1 MLFLRKDSRYYPD
14 IPLFLILIPFISAF
28 NYYLTYTN
36 IKLNGFLA
44 LTFTLDTLTG
54 YVGWLGAR
62 KAILYLDKS
71 LPYSKGIPKRIII
84 QFLLTT
90 LIGLFIISAF
100 TEIISLIARGRMAPS
115 SFYTH
120 DLFIISIWFF
130 VINAIYIMLYYYK
143 KWQRT
148 EAEITQEKQIKIEGF
163 VIRVGKKDLKFSYDE
178 LVGFYVDSDYVI
190 ACHANGN
197 TYYLDTSL
205 DKIEEKLPTDFYFR
219 LNRKYLVHRNLMN
232 GFKRVENG
240 KLLVFLNL
248 PYSSIPN
255 EIPVSRAKAPA
266 FKSWFW
272 PNS

>member
-1 MLFLRKDSRYYPD
+1 MQLFRKDSRYYPD

-28 NYYLTYTN
+28 NYYLTYNN
-36 IKLNGFLA
+36 IKFNGFLA

-54 YVGWLGAR
+54 YMGWLGAR
-62 KAILYLDKS
+62 KAILYLDKR
-71 LPYSKGIPKRIII
+71 LPYNKGIPKRIII

-100 TEIISLIARGRMAPS
+100 TELISLVARGKMAPL
-115 SFYTH
+115 SFYTY

-148 EAEITQEKQIKIEGF
+148 EAEIAQEKQSKIEGF
-163 VIRVGKKDLKFSYDE
+163 VIRVGKKDLKFSYNE
-178 LVGFYVDSDYVI
+178 LIGFYVDSDYVV
-190 ACHANGN
+190 ACHTEGN
-197 TYYLDTSL
+197 IYYLDTSL
-205 DKIEEKLPTDFYFR
+205 DKIEEKLPTSFYFR
-219 LNRKYLVHRNLMN
+219 LNRKYLLHRDLIS
-232 GFKRVENG
+232 GFKRIENG
-240 KLLVFLNL
+240 KLLVFLNVSH
-248 PYSSIPN
+248 SSLPN

-272 PNS
+272 PNQ

>member
-1 MLFLRKDSRYYPD
+1 MELFRKESRYYPD

-36 IKLNGFLA
+36 IKWNGFLA

-54 YVGWLGAR
+54 YVSWLGAR

-71 LPYSKGIPKRIII
+71 LPYSKGISKRIGI

-90 LIGLFIISAF
+90 LIGLFIISAL

-130 VINAIYIMLYYYK
+130 VINAIYIMLHYYK

-148 EAEITQEKQIKIEGF
+148 EAEIAQEKQTKIEGF
-163 VIRVGKKDLKFSYDE
+163 LIRVGKKDLKFSYDQ
-178 LVGFYVDSDYVI
+178 LIGFYVDNDYVV
-190 ACHANGN
+190 ACHIDSN

-205 DKIEEKLPTDFYFR
+205 DKIEEKLPTDLYFR
-219 LNRKYLVHRNLMN
+219 LNRKYLIHRNVMS

-248 PYSSIPN
+248 SYPSIPN
-255 EIPVSRAKAPA
+255 EIPVSRAKAPV

-272 PNS
+272 PNA